1 MTPGRANS
9 YAPGKRPFH
18 TIIPAFV
25 TRDGAPF
32 MSFGVMGGA
41 AQPQMHVQVL
51 VNILDFGMNLQEAG
65 DAPRML
71 HTGSSQPTG
80 EVMDDGGTVWLESGF
95 SPRTVRRLR
104 RRGHTVDARN
114 GGYGGYQAVGRT
126 AEGVYVGASESR
138 KDGMA
143 AGY

>member
-1 MTPGRANS
+1 
-9 YAPGKRPFH
+9 
-18 TIIPAFV
+18 
-25 TRDGAPF
+25 

-95 SPRTVRRLR
+95 SPRAVRRLR
-104 RRGHTVDARN
+104 RRGHTVDTRS

-126 AEGVYVGASESR
+126 DQGVYVGASESR